1 MKEKL
6 DAYTRKNKRRKRWQQ
21 VVTAMAAV
29 VVFCTTYAL
38 ILPAIT
44 LENTPTCGIEEHQ
57 HEDACYRMPQT
68 ALLCTNQV
76 HSHGPECLDEQGHV
90 ICGNETYLVH
100 THDELCYNQAGE
112 LVCTLPEAEIHVH
125 TESCYEIP
133 STEPVQTEPVQP
145 PETEQPHVHD
155 ESCYAEIPGELIC
168 TEEEKKGHIHSD
180 ETACYTY
187 EETLVCTAEE
197 TEGHQHS
204 EGCFDTEGNL
214 ICTIPELPAHI
225 HDDACYQMTAVL
237 VCTMEESLGHVH
249 GEDCYG
255 QPQQVLTCEKSEAAD
270 ADQPPAETQ
279 APSQEQTQEPVLV
292 CGYGEYVVHQHTQDC
307 YGAEGEPV
315 LICEKEEHI
324 HDDLR
329 CYADLNADLETEAD
343 WVKTFPE
350 LSGYWREDILAIADS
365 QVGYHESTRNY
376 IVEEDGS
383 VKGYTRYGEWY
394 GYPHGDWCA
403 MFTSFCLHY
412 AGIPE
417 EMVPIES
424 SCRRW
429 IELLEAEELDLF
441 RPAAEESGEAY
452 APVPGDL
459 VFFDLNGDGISD
471 HVGVVEYLEEGTLH
485 TIEGNRKN
493 AVQRLEYELTDPVLV
508 GYCMIPEQ
516 PAELL
521 PEEPTVPTEE
531 TIPEEELLPTEE
543 MLPTEEPLPTE
554 ETLPEEETLPMD
566 ETLPTEDQLPGEETL
581 PVEETE
587 PTQPPVVWTERTIR
601 AVIYT
606 DATLQQRAEDET
618 AILITGLLPE
628 GAAARAYP
636 VVLEDD
642 LIAGETVLLAYDI
655 TIVDAE
661 GNPIN
666 QGEDQ
671 ATFTVSIQPPGW
683 TPSEDENYNIYYV
696 PEDGAPEIM
705 DSESAE
711 DTVSF
716 TTDHFSTYALTA
728 TGSANTIYLNGASG
742 DDSNAGTST
751 GTAVKTLDK
760 ALALVKEGGT
770 IYISGTVTVS
780 DSQDWEME
788 NDVTIKRYSGFTGP
802 LVTVANGGSLTL
814 KDITINGGSAAPS
827 SSNIASNT
835 TYASGSAKAPLIV
848 VQSGGRLNIQS
859 GAVLEYNSNKPDISS
874 NKFVKNGYVGLGGA
888 VYCQGN
894 LTMTGGTIRYC
905 EAQSGGGIYIES
917 AGTNRITF
925 RLDGG
930 TITNN
935 YARDIVPQRNR
946 SSQFH
951 TNAGGGIYVGDYVT
965 MNMTGGTVSA
975 NQSSREGG
983 GISLGWLDRS
993 KGAAISSYIT
1003 TFNMTGGTITGN
1015 TATSTGGGLNITAG
1029 REAYLSAGTFTN
1041 NTANGKEYQTGDGS
1055 TSWDVYSGGGIY
1067 LDAQQYNS
1075 SGNYA
1080 GVPGYALVHRVLITD
1095 NEAGY
1100 YGGGIA
1106 TCSTSDTYIS
1116 SSVETDGTLI
1126 YGNTADSGN
1135 EMHLSGTVNLVG
1147 DTAMGGI
1154 KYNWSKSGSAYDNSL
1169 SDNTSGVAAAKAM
1182 ATVII
1187 TGNRAGMDG
1196 GGIGCNGQLEIGG
1209 SPSYESISIT
1219 KVWNDDG
1226 TVQHPDSITVQV
1238 YQDGK
1243 AYGEPV
1249 TIRAQVDSTGKETW
1263 PTVYVGELPTGHTYT
1278 VEEVK
1283 VPGFDAE
1290 VTSSGNSFTI
1300 TNTPAGFTVIK
1311 KWVGDTESDRPGSIT
1326 VQLYQDGKAYG
1337 DAVELTDA
1345 KGWKH
1350 IWVGL
1355 PEGHTYT
1362 AREIEIPQ
1370 GYYSIDDGGLN
1381 DDGRWEI
1388 VNTKIPDTSVS
1399 VEKKWSDG
1407 IIGADS
1413 VTVQL
1418 LAGGVKVDEAV
1429 LSADNDWYHKWDNL
1443 PKLNE
1448 RGGEIRYTVEENA
1461 LKGYSS
1467 SVSTGTAPSETKKSW
1482 KEVSGLESGKT
1493 YLLVSSNGAL
1503 AVSGS
1508 SLTWA
1513 GVNEILES
1521 GEDAQSNTLWTWSN
1535 NKLKNGNKYL
1545 YLSSNS
1551 ATVSNS
1557 GSTITWSNGKISAS
1571 SSRYTYYLSSNN
1583 GSVSVSTRSSSAV
1596 TFTAYEQV
1604 TTTVSGGDVHYVIT
1618 NTKLP
1623 DAITFHF
1630 AKYAVGAS
1638 DQPTLLSGAELELYK
1653 VSDAGD
1659 VTIPGTDQKGTLVR
1673 RWTSES
1679 ASGANGGIHT
1689 EDLYSG
1695 TYYLIETRTPS
1706 GHTGLSGPVIF
1717 RVTAEDT
1724 AVELIACPYELTLES
1739 GSEVDFPIYNAV
1751 AYLLPETGGMGT
1763 GLYTAG
1769 GLLLTTAAVVLL
1781 ILSCIKRRKGANVYF

>member
-1 MKEKL
+1 LKEKL
-6 DAYTRKNKRRKRWQQ
+6 KQQADAYTRKNKRRKRWQQ

-90 ICGNETYLVH
+90 VCANATYLVH

-168 TEEEKKGHIHSD
+168 TEEEKEGHIHSD

-187 EETLVCTAEE
+187 EETLVCTTEE
-197 TEGHQHS
+197 TEGHNHG

-214 ICTIPELPAHI
+214 ICTSPELPAHI

-255 QPQQVLTCEKSEAAD
+255 QPQQVLTCEKSEEAD

-279 APSQEQTQEPVLV
+279 ALSQEQTQEPVLV

-429 IELLEAEELDLF
+429 IELLESEALNLF
-441 RPAAEESGEAY
+441 RPAVEESGDAY

-471 HVGVVEYLEEGTLH
+471 HVGVVEYLEDNMLH

-531 TIPEEELLPTEE
+531 TLPAEETFPMEE
-543 MLPTEEPLPTE
+543 TLPTE
-554 ETLPEEETLPMD
+554 ETLPME
-566 ETLPTEDQLPGEETL
+566 ETLPTEDQLPEEETL

-618 AILITGLLPE
+618 AILITGLLPD

-636 VVLEDD
+636 VKLEDG

-666 QGEDQ
+666 QADGQ

-705 DSESAE
+705 DSESEE

-742 DDSNAGTST
+742 NDSNAGTST

-780 DSQDWEME
+780 DSQEWELE

-814 KDITINGGSAAPS
+814 KNITINGGSEKPS
-827 SSNIASNT
+827 YSDSSPDIATNN
-835 TYASGSAKAPLIV
+835 TYAGGSTKAPLIV
-848 VQSGGRLNIQS
+848 IEDGGFAELRD

-874 NKFVKNGYVGLGGA
+874 NKFVENGYVGLGGA
-888 VYCQGN
+888 IYCSGTLTMNGGLIQYCEAQCGGGIYVENGSFYLNDGTIDHNFARDIVSYRNRVANYHKNAGGGVYVGDHATM
-894 LTMTGGTIRYC
+894 TMTGGTISY
-905 EAQSGGGIYIES
+905 
-917 AGTNRITF
+917 
-925 RLDGG
+925 
-930 TITNN
+930 
-935 YARDIVPQRNR
+935 
-946 SSQFH
+946 
-951 TNAGGGIYVGDYVT
+951 
-965 MNMTGGTVSA
+965 
-975 NQSSREGG
+975 NQTSREGG
-983 GISLGWLDRS
+983 GISLGWLNRS
-993 KGAAISSYIT
+993 DNAGISSYIT
-1003 TFNMTGGTITGN
+1003 TFTMNGGTITRN
-1015 TATSTGGGLNITAG
+1015 FAVSTGGGLNITAG
-1029 REAYLSAGTFTN
+1029 RQAFINAGSFTYNTAKGQEYQDSSKWVSAGSYTEVF
-1041 NTANGKEYQTGDGS
+1041 
-1055 TSWDVYSGGGIY
+1055 SGGGIY
-1067 LDAQQYNS
+1067 IDAAQWKSYSQDS
-1075 SGNYA
+1075 HSGVSGKAVINRA
-1080 GVPGYALVHRVLITD
+1080 LITQ
-1095 NEAGY
+1095 NTATNN
-1100 YGGGIA
+1100 GGGIA
-1106 TCSTSDTYIS
+1106 SCATSVNYIYGDETNGTAIYNNKSNEVYVSNGSMTLGSTVLGGGSYNWTKNGSVYDNTLTDS
-1116 SSVETDGTLI
+1116 SSAIV
-1126 YGNTADSGN
+1126 
-1135 EMHLSGTVNLVG
+1135 
-1147 DTAMGGI
+1147 
-1154 KYNWSKSGSAYDNSL
+1154 K
-1169 SDNTSGVAAAKAM
+1169 AKEL
-1182 ATVII
+1182 ATVFI
-1187 TGNRAGMDG
+1187 TNNTGYLG
-1196 GGIGCNGQLEIGG
+1196 GGIGCNGLIEIGG
-1209 SPSYESISIT
+1209 EKEESTYINIQ
-1219 KVWNDDG
+1219 KVWEDDG
-1226 TVQHPDSITVQV
+1226 TMVHPEYIEVQIL
-1238 YQDGK
+1238 QDGK
-1243 AYGEPV
+1243 PYGDPV
-1249 TIRAQVDSTGKETW
+1249 RIYRTYDENGNEVW
-1263 PTVYVGELPTGHTYT
+1263 PTFYVGGLPSGHTYT
-1278 VEEVK
+1278 VEEIG
-1283 VPGFDAE
+1283 VPGYIATIEQDGQNFI
-1290 VTSSGNSFTI
+1290 I
-1300 TNTPAGFTVIK
+1300 TNQPDGFMVIK

-1337 DAVELTDA
+1337 DAVELTAA

-1388 VNTKIPDTSVS
+1388 VNTKIPETSVS
-1399 VEKKWSDG
+1399 VEKKWADG
-1407 IIGADS
+1407 VIGADS

-1429 LSADNDWYHKWDNL
+1429 LSAENDWYHKWDNL

-1448 RGGEIRYTVEENA
+1448 RGGEIRYTVEENS

-1467 SVSTGTAPSETKKSW
+1467 SVSTGTAPSETAKSW
-1482 KEVSGLESGKT
+1482 KAVSAPESGKT

-1503 AVSGS
+1503 AVSES
-1508 SLTWA
+1508 SLTWTD
-1513 GVNEILES
+1513 VDKLLES
-1521 GEDAQSNTLWTWSN
+1521 GEDAASTQLWTWNRSS
-1535 NKLKNGNKYL
+1535 LKNGGGRYL
-1545 YLSSNS
+1545 VLSNRLFTTSTRQS
-1551 ATVSNS
+1551 SVS
-1557 GSTITWSNGKISAS
+1557 WSDGKISATS
-1571 SSRYTYYLSSNN
+1571 SGRTYYLSK
-1583 GSVSVSTRSSSAV
+1583 TSSGIGATTSSGSAV

-1739 GSEVDFPIYNAV
+1739 DSEVDFPIYNAV

-1769 GLLLTTAAVVLL
+1769 GLLLTTAAAVLL